1 MSDILN
7 IEDIKVVVNYQYEQ
21 LLLDVDTKS
30 KFADLKLE
38 DHLPTIYTFWA
49 FIVLGGD
56 YSYKGNAFEK
66 HVRLDLKEIHFEKWM
81 SFLHQGIYNN
91 FKGENADKMWN
102 QAKLFETM
110 FKAKLIKN

>member
-1 MSDILN
+1 
-7 IEDIKVVVNYQYEQ
+7 
-21 LLLDVDTKS
+21 
-30 KFADLKLE
+30 
-38 DHLPTIYTFWA
+38 
-49 FIVLGGD
+49 
-56 YSYKGNAFEK
+56 
-66 HVRLDLKEIHFEKWM
+66 M